1 MRKDHRSSTST
12 DVKLPKQSVNLRR
25 RGFLFA
31 AGAGAVGASVAP
43 VAAAAGGAGQGAAA
57 PPTDARGYRESEHVR
72 DYYRTARI

>member
-1 MRKDHRSSTST
+1 MRNDHRSSTSS

-43 VAAAAGGAGQGAAA
+43 VAAATGAPMQAAA
-57 PPTDARGYRESEHVR
+57 DASDRGYRESEHVR
-72 DYYRTARI
+72 SYYRTARI